1 MTTISPASPLP
12 LAGLPLAPDD
22 QDPRVLTVLL
32 SGGTPQER
40 DRLTEKLLEEGAA
53 VCSVGSIELAHEAMN
68 SYAEA
73 TGAPFDI
80 FFALCG
86 SDLAVEEVLERSAMA
101 IEVVAVRDETWT
113 ADELDSALRLGNV
126 LLLDSLPS

>member
-1 MTTISPASPLP
+1 
-12 LAGLPLAPDD
+12 
-22 QDPRVLTVLL
+22 
-32 SGGTPQER
+32 
-40 DRLTEKLLEEGAA
+40 
-53 VCSVGSIELAHEAMN
+53 MN

-86 SDLAVEEVLERSAMA
+86 SDLAVEDVLERSAMA

-113 ADELDSALRLGNV
+113 TDELDSALHVAHCFVIATKSIQPPTEAIHDVPRVG
-126 LLLDSLPS
+126 PQFGAAE